1 LAILNRGL
9 DYLNNQAIKTIG
21 MLITGVLA
29 AIIAVCLLGPL
40 SANIEGITI
49 RAGLAP
55 SSSGVTELRFPPFG
69 VITARTHQGPVK
81 LYLAL
86 EQIDSDSLAA
96 KIKNPPNGPEFVR
109 KMQKSIQGYA
119 YRFALRQ
126 LLLALLIPL
135 LTILIVWRCPIK
147 TALLQSLLIVVL
159 LSLPVVYSVLTYD
172 PQAFDEP
179 EYQGVIGM
187 APSVTEFASKSLN
200 NLQLIKQNT
209 DLIITNL
216 RQLFLTADNLPVMA
230 APEEQS
236 KAVKVLLVGDLHSNP
251 VGVEFIKSAAERF
264 RVNFVINTGDLTD
277 LGTATETKLI
287 NGLQQIQVPHLL
299 VAGNHDSPETIKI
312 VSGFSKVQVLN
323 GEMTVMSGLKILG
336 FSDPLASVSAFDY
349 PSEQEAE
356 EAKANEALL
365 IKGEIENQG
374 RPDILVVHNA
384 NLGSAVMSLADLT
397 VAGHDHKLG
406 VKQQGRALF
415 IDPGT
420 AGAAGLRGLYSED
433 GEYSAVIAYLVPGSG
448 VFAMDLIEYNPG
460 SNQFSLQ
467 RKMIKSGVPQ

>member
-1 LAILNRGL
+1 MKIVNRCLKHLNTR
-9 DYLNNQAIKTIG
+9 AMKTLG
-21 MLITGVLA
+21 MLMTGMIA
-29 AIIAVCLLGPL
+29 AIIAVYLVGPV
-40 SANIEGITI
+40 SVNIEGITI
-49 RAGLAP
+49 KAGLAP
-55 SSSGVTELRFPPFG
+55 SPNGITELRFPPFG
-69 VITARTHQGPVK
+69 VITAKTHQGPVK
-81 LYLAL
+81 LYLTL
-86 EQIDSDSLAA
+86 EQIDSDSLKAN
-96 KIKNPPNGPEFVR
+96 IKNPPNGPELVQ
-109 KMQKSIQGYA
+109 KIQKSIQDYA
-119 YRFALRQ
+119 YRFAVRQ
-126 LLLALLIPL
+126 LLIALIIPL
-135 LTILIVWRCPIK
+135 LIILIVWRSPIK

-159 LSLPVVYSVLTYD
+159 LSFPVVYSVHTYD

-187 APSVTEFASKSLN
+187 APLVTEFASKSLN
-200 NLQLIKQNT
+200 NLELVKQNT
-209 DLIITNL
+209 DLIIANL

-264 RVNFVINTGDLTD
+264 HVNFIINTGDLTD
-277 LGTATETKLI
+277 LGTAAETKFI
-287 NGLQQIQVPHLL
+287 NGLQQIKVPQLL

-323 GEMTVMSGLKILG
+323 GQMTMMSDLRILG
-336 FSDPLASVSAFDY
+336 FPDPLASVSAVEY
-349 PSEQEAE
+349 QSEQEAE
-356 EAKANEALL
+356 EAIANEAVH
-365 IKGEIENQG
+365 IKGVIEKQG

-397 VAGHDHKLG
+397 VAGHDHKLN

-467 RKMIKSGVPQ
+467 RKLVQQ